1 MSNPQKNRTAAA
13 PETGSIFLAA
23 VGLAVVLCLVASTLI
38 LLIPTQSINVDSV
51 YQGF

>member
-1 MSNPQKNRTAAA
+1 MSDQRQVQTVAVARDN
-13 PETGSIFLAA
+13 GIFLAA
-23 VGLAVVLCLVASTLI
+23 VGLAVVLCIACCSLF